1 MKDFHPVVNTGTE
14 PEIKNCGAGGL
25 LGIEILGNR
34 RVEKR
39 K

>member
-1 MKDFHPVVNTGTE
+1 MKDFHPDVDTRTE

-25 LGIEILGNR
+25 PGIEILGNR
-34 RVEKR
+34 SVRKR